1 MVLRTFIA
9 VFAASAV
16 SLTTAYSSNEA
27 FSPSIEVAAKRG
39 PAIFNSVH
47 DSLRKWGSTVHPNGM
62 SFYLATIP
70 EGVMLHHGN
79 GRNET
84 PTSFDW
90 LAYEI
95 EHAEIFARVWTPR
108 KPDHM
113 RLGGDDQVPLADTVM
128 EPGEKKHGWLHTF
141 RTTRPLR
148 LIYID
153 GMSGNKGD
161 SGVRDTQDY
170 LLRGVRD
177 DGEKKRSENKPSGP
191 PGEFERVQDLCQL
204 CAEWQ
209 LDGIVRVENP
219 GFEVIKCDFS
229 TGLKQVQSLQRTDSQ
244 RRHPPGHGP
253 RKGGPK
259 PNYRDVGPGR
269 TILDYSSM
277 VSAFFFP
284 VNLTNPDSN
293 HTDLPR
299 LTYTAADEME
309 AIRNYLTT
317 VLEDRLDHSL
327 AAYTWR
333 DVADLIVARYG
344 VPILSMANSTDSETL
359 ENSIRFLVEV
369 FVDYSVADE
378 ELRNDEARKRC
389 STFYIQTMPLD
400 TDADKLLYAAF
411 EAVNAEICAA
421 LFKVRELLGTD
432 SQDPASLKGARDILN
447 SLVEYLSWSDL
458 QTRE

>member
-1 MVLRTFIA
+1 MALRIVTA
-9 VFAASAV
+9 VFAV
-16 SLTTAYSSNEA
+16 STTAYSSSTET
-27 FSPSIEVAAKRG
+27 FYPSIEVAAKRG

-79 GRNET
+79 DRNET

-95 EHAEIFARVWTPR
+95 EHAEIFARVWPPR
-108 KPDHM
+108 RPDLLI
-113 RLGGDDQVPLADTVM
+113 LGDGDQVSLADTDM
-128 EPGEKKHGWLHTF
+128 EPMGSKHGWLHTY
-141 RTTRPLR
+141 RTTRPLQ

-153 GMSGNKGD
+153 GMSGNKDD

-177 DGEKKRSENKPSGP
+177 GGRAERLEDKPPGP
-191 PGEFERVQDLCQL
+191 PGEYERVQDLCHL
-204 CAEWQ
+204 CTEWK
-209 LDGIVRVENP
+209 LDGIVRVENA

-229 TGLKQVQSLQRTDSQ
+229 TGMEQVQSLRRADWQRV
-244 RRHPPGHGP
+244 RPPGHGP
-253 RKGGPK
+253 KKGGHK
-259 PNYRDVGPGR
+259 PNYRDIGPGR

-299 LTYTAADEME
+299 LTSTTVEEMT
-309 AIRNYLTT
+309 AIRKYLTT
-317 VLEDRLDHSL
+317 VLEDRLDHPL
-327 AAYTWR
+327 AAFTWR
-333 DVADLIVARYG
+333 DVADLIVQRYG
-344 VPILSMANSTDSETL
+344 VPILSVANSTDSEAL
-359 ENSIRFLVEV
+359 SNSIRFLVEV
-369 FVDYSVADE
+369 FIDYSVDDE
-378 ELRNDEARKRC
+378 QLRSDQAQQRC
-389 STFYIQTMPLD
+389 SSFYIQTMPLA
-400 TDADKLLYAAF
+400 TDADKLIYAAF
-411 EAVNAEICAA
+411 EAVNAEICTA
-421 LFKVRELLGTD
+421 LFKIRALLSADTQG
-432 SQDPASLKGARDILN
+432 SASLKEAKDILE
-447 SLVEYLSWSDL
+447 SLIEYLSWSDL